1 MSLQGILAAT
11 DFSVRSE
18 RALQRAALLSRQFSA
33 QLQLLHVVDGDQPA
47 ELVALEAAEAS
58 ALLERNAA
66 ALRQA
71 AGAAPSARALHGDTF
86 PSIPGAPRSCPAG
99 PAAQG
104 RSEAPPRGNAR
115 VRP

>member
-66 ALRQA
+66 ALREA
-71 AGAAPSARALHGDTF
+71 AGAAPSVRVSTGATF
-86 PSIPGAPRSCPAG
+86 PSIS
-99 PAAQG
+99 
-104 RSEAPPRGNAR
+104 SEEHPSELQSLMRTSYA
-115 VRP
+115 VFSLHKHH

>member
-58 ALLERNAA
+58 ALLERHAA
-66 ALRQA
+66 ALREA
-71 AGAAPSARALHGDTF
+71 AGAAPSVRGSTGAHVPSLLEAAYATKADT
-86 PSIPGAPRSCPAG
+86 IAMGRPRNRNVAKG
-99 PAAQG
+99 
-104 RSEAPPRGNAR
+104 
-115 VRP
+115 VV